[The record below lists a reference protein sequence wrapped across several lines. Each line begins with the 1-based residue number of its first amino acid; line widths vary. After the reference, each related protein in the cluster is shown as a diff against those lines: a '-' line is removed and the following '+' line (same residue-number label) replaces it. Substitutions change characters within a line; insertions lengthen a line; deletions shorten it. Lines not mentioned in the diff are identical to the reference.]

1 MAWTSNNSNNW
12 NNSSLKSY
20 LNNDY
25 YNLINET
32 YKNMISEETY
42 YLGGPTIVTFP
53 APTAS
58 KFYDIERSNNIYGV
72 NPTNIKQHIGL
83 IYPSDYGYA
92 AGSSCLSTA
101 LQIYNK
107 GCYTNDYLYN
117 GMNYWLQIPR
127 ADESKYVTHI
137 NTSGNVSYAGRINTD
152 YAVRPSLY
160 LLPEVKITEGNGT
173 KSDPYQIKLS

>member
-107 GCYTNDYLYN
+107 GC
-117 GMNYWLQIPR
+117 
-127 ADESKYVTHI
+127 
-137 NTSGNVSYAGRINTD
+137 
-152 YAVRPSLY
+152 
-160 LLPEVKITEGNGT
+160 
-173 KSDPYQIKLS
+173 